1 MSCTFRRNPTKVAI
15 AYIAHPHPPKGR
27 EEKINVGDRAIKK
40 KITILLKSFCTWE
53 AISAYSA
60 FQGVGYFQLDRI
72 VKHYK
77 MLTIGFE
84 KILLFEK
91 DTQHSRLLAHA
102 NMWYYW
108 KTFFHIF
115 ANIKNIC
122 ANMWQFMIVCISLC
136 TKKGTSFYITFR
148 KYVIEI
154 YSIYVTASCFLE
166 ILWTC
171 HRNQRFRLREKCFF
185 VLKPPLL
192 KAPIDCSFV
201 GSFNWKIFVHKGAIL
216 TTDSQSR
223 F

>member
-1 MSCTFRRNPTKVAI
+1 M
-15 AYIAHPHPPKGR
+15 
-27 EEKINVGDRAIKK
+27 
-40 KITILLKSFCTWE
+40 ILLKNFFPYFCKYQKYLCKYVTV
-53 AISAYSA
+53 YDCL
-60 FQGVGYFQLDRI
+60 YQL
-72 VKHYK
+72 VH
-77 MLTIGFE
+77 
-84 KILLFEK
+84 
-91 DTQHSRLLAHA
+91 Q
-102 NMWYYW
+102 
-108 KTFFHIF
+108 
-115 ANIKNIC
+115 
-122 ANMWQFMIVCISLC
+122 
-136 TKKGTSFYITFR
+136 KGTSFYITFR

-223 F
+223 FLNYSSTGQASLHEEMDKCKIDCCTMSLEIAYSSDM

>member
-27 EEKINVGDRAIKK
+27 EEKINVGNRAIKK
-40 KITILLKSFCTWE
+40 KITILLKSFCTWD

-102 NMWYYW
+102 NMW
-108 KTFFHIF
+108 
-115 ANIKNIC
+115 
-122 ANMWQFMIVCISLC
+122 
-136 TKKGTSFYITFR
+136 
-148 KYVIEI
+148 
-154 YSIYVTASCFLE
+154 
-166 ILWTC
+166 
-171 HRNQRFRLREKCFF
+171 
-185 VLKPPLL
+185 
-192 KAPIDCSFV
+192 
-201 GSFNWKIFVHKGAIL
+201 
-216 TTDSQSR
+216 
-223 F
+223 

>member
-1 MSCTFRRNPTKVAI
+1 MLAI
-15 AYIAHPHPPKGR
+15 ALLRKKSPFCSNPFAPGRQFPLIQHFKGLDISSWIELWNIIKCWR
-27 EEKINVGDRAIKK
+27 LVLKKSYSLKRTLSTQDCLRTQICDITEEK
-40 KITILLKSFCTWE
+40 
-53 AISAYSA
+53 
-60 FQGVGYFQLDRI
+60 
-72 VKHYK
+72 
-77 MLTIGFE
+77 
-84 KILLFEK
+84 
-91 DTQHSRLLAHA
+91 
-102 NMWYYW
+102 
-108 KTFFHIF
+108 KTYFHIF